1 MYRDTLQGKLFHEKR
16 SLPSFFSNQTF
27 SSLLK
32 GTILLRMMS
41 FIPRSYKV
49 L

>member
-16 SLPSFFSNQTF
+16 SLVFFSNQTF

-32 GTILLRMMS
+32 DTILLRMMS